1 MAEKKL
7 ITDEMIANYH
17 KAVIKFNEDI
27 KKERKFRQTL
37 CENFISEWADII
49 EEIGIRNRKELENEK
64 RQNTTTL

>member
-27 KKERKFRQTL
+27 KKSKYRQTL
-37 CENFISEWADII
+37 CENFISDWAEVI
-49 EEIGIRNRKELENEK
+49 EEIGIRNRKELNK
-64 RQNTTTL
+64 

>member
-7 ITDEMIANYH
+7 ITDEMIADYH

-37 CENFISEWADII
+37 CENFISEWADVI